1 MRGSSVP
8 PLLRALAPRLTSSDR
23 RVVDGM
29 LRLLSFLGG
38 GGDDSI
44 LGGEDGDGPAIAR
57 RQSIQVLSY
66 KFTLVSYERTIFRS
80 GFLLSAVRRPEN
92 RAKAAALLPTLR
104 EFAPNIRLFGRQLA
118 QKLALKAAA
127 RAVRATS
134 DAIFGRGQGD
144 ATVINSAG
152 VPIFS

>member
-1 MRGSSVP
+1 
-8 PLLRALAPRLTSSDR
+8 
-23 RVVDGM
+23 
-29 LRLLSFLGG
+29 
-38 GGDDSI
+38 
-44 LGGEDGDGPAIAR
+44 
-57 RQSIQVLSY
+57 VLSY
-66 KFTLVSYERTIFRS
+66 QFKLVAYERSIFKSNHVFSFLRS

-104 EFAPNIRLFGRQLA
+104 EFAPNIRLFGRQLT

-144 ATVINSAG
+144 ATAASK
-152 VPIFS
+152 VPVPSPTFS